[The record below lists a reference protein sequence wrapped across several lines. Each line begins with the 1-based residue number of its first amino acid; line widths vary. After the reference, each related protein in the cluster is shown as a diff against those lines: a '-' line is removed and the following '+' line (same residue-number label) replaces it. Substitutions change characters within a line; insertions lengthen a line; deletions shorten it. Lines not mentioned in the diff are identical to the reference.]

1 MASPDSHAAAA
12 RQSLAALDERMREF
26 ENLPPL
32 SSDLFDAA
40 RRSLR
45 VLADHHSSAIEG
57 NTLTLGE
64 TVEYLRSGTRPVG
77 KPEREV
83 MEIRGH
89 DEAVAEVEGAIR
101 AQRPLTEDLILGL
114 HRTLMAPVV
123 EHEEAV
129 SGLPPPPSRPV
140 GAYKKFPNSVM
151 TSAGEKIFTLPADTP
166 AAMRDLLSWSRSRR
180 DRGTHAV
187 THAAEFHCR
196 FVRIHPFY
204 DGNGRTA
211 RLLMNFI
218 LRQNEYPEAV
228 IRVHDRDRYLGILE
242 RSEAHGDDEFTA
254 FVADYSA
261 FAADLYLRCGRGEP
275 VGEPEEIDLEI
286 AAFRQRVL
294 PGRRPGGRSSSRDSA
309 ETLLFPFFRHF
320 RTRLEQLFDC
330 FSENDL
336 SLEVS
341 GVEDSAESFTR
352 NFRSRFDLDDL
363 PARSRITL
371 AEVRWVARRPGA
383 LPGSAGITAQ
393 GRPSEDA
400 PGAWDWIFRSNG
412 RETQLQTEES
422 STGAKTLQMQ
432 FNDELRRVMKAC
444 ED

>member
-1 MASPDSHAAAA
+1 MPSNESGADAVRS
-12 RQSLAALDERMREF
+12 SLAALDERMREF
-26 ENLPPL
+26 EDLPPL
-32 SSDLFDAA
+32 SSEIYDPA

-89 DEAVAEVEGAIR
+89 DEAVAEVESAIR

-129 SGLPPPPSRPV
+129 SGRPPPPSRPV
-140 GAYKKFPNSVM
+140 GAYKKLPNSVM
-151 TSAGEKIFTLPADTP
+151 TSAGEKVFTLPADTP
-166 AAMRDLLSWSRSRR
+166 AAMRDLLSRNRTRRERSA
-180 DRGTHAV
+180 HAV
-187 THAAEFHCR
+187 AHAVEFHCR
-196 FVRIHPFY
+196 FARIHPFY

-218 LRQNEYPEAV
+218 LRQHGYPEAV

-242 RSEAHGDDEFTA
+242 RSEAHGDDEFIA

-286 AAFRQRVL
+286 AAFRRRVL

-309 ETLLFPFFRHF
+309 ETLLFPLYRHF
-320 RTRLEQLFDC
+320 RSRLEQLFDY
-330 FSENDL
+330 FSGNDL
-336 SLEVS
+336 SLEVC
-341 GVEDSAESFTR
+341 GVEDSAESFKR
-352 NFRSRFDLDDL
+352 NFRRRFDLGDL
-363 PARSRITL
+363 PAESRVTST
-371 AEVRWVARRPGA
+371 EVCWVARRPGA
-383 LPGSAGITAQ
+383 PPRSAGITAQ
-393 GRPSEDA
+393 GRPSENA
-400 PGAWDWIFRSNG
+400 PGAWDWTFRSNG
-412 RETQLQTEES
+412 RETQLRVEES
-422 STGAKTLQMQ
+422 STGAKTLKMQ

>member
-1 MASPDSHAAAA
+1 MTSPKPDADAA
-12 RQSLAALDERMREF
+12 RRSLAALDERMRAF
-26 ENLPPL
+26 EDLPPL
-32 SSDLFDAA
+32 SSEVYDAA

-45 VLADHHSSAIEG
+45 ILADHHSSAIEG

-64 TVEYLRSGTRPVG
+64 TAEFLRSGTRPVG

-89 DEAVAEVEGAIR
+89 DEAVAEVESAIR
-101 AQRPLTEDLILGL
+101 AQRPLTEGLILGL

-129 SGLPPPPSRPV
+129 SRLPPPPGRPV
-140 GAYKKFPNSVM
+140 GAYKKLPNSVM
-151 TSAGEKIFTLPADTP
+151 TSVGEKVFTLPEDTP
-166 AAMRDLLSWSRSRR
+166 AAMSDLISWSRSRR
-180 DRGTHAV
+180 DQDRYAIA
-187 THAAEFHCR
+187 HAAEFHCR

-211 RLLMNFI
+211 RLLMNLI
-218 LRQNEYPEAV
+218 LRQHGYPEAV
-228 IRVHDRDRYLGILE
+228 IRVHDRERYLGILR
-242 RSEAHGDDEFTA
+242 RSEEHGDDEFTA
-254 FVADYSA
+254 FIADYSA
-261 FAADLYLRCGRGEP
+261 FAADLYSRCGRGEP

-286 AAFRQRVL
+286 AVFRRRVL
-294 PGRRPGGRSSSRDSA
+294 QARNRGGRPSSRDSA

-336 SLEVS
+336 SLEVF
-341 GVEDSAESFTR
+341 GVDGSSESFTR
-352 NFRSRFDLDDL
+352 NFRSRFDINDL
-363 PARSRITL
+363 PADSRVAL

-383 LPGSAGITAQ
+383 PPGSAGITAQ
-393 GRPSEDA
+393 GKPSEDA
-400 PGAWDWIFRSNG
+400 PGAWDWTFRSNG
-412 RETQLQTEES
+412 RETQLQIEES
-422 STGAKTLQMQ
+422 STGAKTLKMQ

>member
-1 MASPDSHAAAA
+1 MASPDSNAAAE
-12 RQSLAALDERMREF
+12 RQPLAALDRRMLEF

-32 SSDLFDAA
+32 SSEIYDPA

-64 TVEYLRSGTRPVG
+64 TAEFLRSGTRPAG

-89 DEAVAEVEGAIR
+89 DEAVAEVESAIR
-101 AQRPLTEDLILGL
+101 GRRPLAEDLILGL
-114 HRTLMAPVV
+114 HQTLMAPVV

-129 SGLPPPPSRPV
+129 SGRPPPPSRPV
-140 GAYKKFPNSVM
+140 GAYKKLPNSVM
-151 TSAGEKIFTLPADTP
+151 TTAGEKVFTLPADTP
-166 AAMRDLLSWSRSRR
+166 AAMRDLLSGSRSRR
-180 DRGTHAV
+180 ERGTHAV
-187 THAAEFHCR
+187 AHTAEFHCR

-211 RLLMNFI
+211 RLLMNLI
-218 LRQNEYPEAV
+218 LRQHGYPEAV

-242 RSEAHGDDEFTA
+242 RSEARGEEEFIA
-254 FVADYSA
+254 FIADYSA
-261 FAADLYLRCGRGEP
+261 FAADLYLRCGRGES

-286 AAFRQRVL
+286 AAFRRRVL
-294 PGRRPGGRSSSRDSA
+294 QERNRGGRSSSRDSA

-341 GVEDSAESFTR
+341 GVEGSSGSFTR

-363 PARSRITL
+363 PARSRVTL
-371 AEVRWVARRPGA
+371 AEARWTATRPGA
-383 LPGSAGITAQ
+383 PPGPAGITAQ

-400 PGAWDWIFRSNG
+400 PGAWDWTFRSNG
-412 RETQLQTEES
+412 RETKLRTGES
-422 STGAKTLQMQ
+422 STGAKALKMQ

>member
-1 MASPDSHAAAA
+1 MTPPESATATV
-12 RQSLAALDERMREF
+12 RRSLAALDERMREL
-26 ENLPPL
+26 EDLPPL
-32 SSDLFDAA
+32 SSEIYTPA

-64 TVEYLRSGTRPVG
+64 TAEYLRSGTHPVG
-77 KPEREV
+77 RPEREV

-89 DEAVAEVEGAIR
+89 DEAVTEVESAIR
-101 AQRPLTEDLILGL
+101 AQRPLTEDFILGL
-114 HRTLMAPVV
+114 HRTLMEPVV

-129 SGLPPPPSRPV
+129 SGLPPPPTQPV
-140 GAYKKFPNSVM
+140 GAYKKLTNSVM
-151 TSAGEKIFTLPADTP
+151 TSTGEKVFTLPADTP
-166 AAMRDLLSWSRSRR
+166 AAMLDLLSWSRSRR
-180 DRGTHAV
+180 GCGTHAV
-187 THAAEFHCR
+187 AHAAEFHSR
-196 FVRIHPFY
+196 FVRIHPFH

-218 LRQNEYPEAV
+218 LRQHGYPEAV

-242 RSEAHGDDEFTA
+242 RSEARGDDEFIA
-254 FVADYSA
+254 FIAGYCA

-286 AAFRQRVL
+286 AAFRRRVMQ
-294 PGRRPGGRSSSRDSA
+294 GRNRSGGSSSRDSA
-309 ETLLFPFFRHF
+309 ETLLFPFFHHF
-320 RTRLEQLFDC
+320 RTRLEQILDC

-341 GVEDSAESFTR
+341 GVDGSAESFTR
-352 NFRSRFDLDDL
+352 NFRSRFDLSDL
-363 PARSRITL
+363 PVGSRVAL

-383 LPGSAGITAQ
+383 PPGSAGITAQ
-393 GRPSEDA
+393 GRPAEDA
-400 PGAWDWIFRSNG
+400 PGAWDWTFRSNG
-412 RETQLQTEES
+412 RETQLQVEES
-422 STGAKTLQMQ
+422 STGAKTLKMQ